1 MCATSH
7 AFESAFVHLQI
18 QASLPVSSA
27 VGGKFIH
34 GGKIYMSPSY
44 FELFAFVF
52 NAFTIVCFHGNLCN
66 KSGTRFMQLEL
77 SQ

>member
-1 MCATSH
+1 MVYFTATHELFFCEFLRVCVCATSH
-7 AFESAFVHLQI
+7 AFESAFVNLQI

-44 FELFAFVF
+44 F
-52 NAFTIVCFHGNLCN
+52 
-66 KSGTRFMQLEL
+66 
-77 SQ
+77 